1 MKEDF
6 TDFIEVSGLLNYDPD
21 TISKIYKKNPKRLL
35 KRLWQTLIPIFA
47 YIFSVG
53 WDKLTGRLK
62 NEHQARCR
70 ARELTNLLVELGP
83 AFVKA
88 GQALSTRPDIIP
100 GILLEE
106 LSELQD
112 QLPGFDGNKAME
124 LIEED
129 LGYKINEIFLEI
141 DKEPISAAS
150 LGQVHKA
157 KLKNEEIVAIKV
169 QRPGLREQITLD
181 LYIVRNIAY
190 WLKNN
195 IGLIRSDLVA
205 LIDELGKRVFEEMD
219 YLNEAANA
227 EKFRDLHKHNKMIA
241 EPKIYKEI
249 TSRRV
254 LAMEWID
261 GTKLTNLEDVKKLGI
276 NPDEMIDIGV
286 QCLSL
291 IHI

>member
-6 TDFIEVSGLLNYDPD
+6 TDFIEVSGLLKYDPEI
-21 TISKIYKKNPKRLL
+21 ISKIYRKNPKRLL

-62 NEHQARCR
+62 NEQQARFR

-112 QLPGFDGNKAME
+112 QLPGFDGDKAME

-129 LGYKINEIFLEI
+129 LRCKIDELFLEI

-157 KLKNEEIVAIKV
+157 
-169 QRPGLREQITLD
+169 
-181 LYIVRNIAY
+181 
-190 WLKNN
+190 
-195 IGLIRSDLVA
+195 
-205 LIDELGKRVFEEMD
+205 
-219 YLNEAANA
+219 
-227 EKFRDLHKHNKMIA
+227 
-241 EPKIYKEI
+241 
-249 TSRRV
+249 
-254 LAMEWID
+254 
-261 GTKLTNLEDVKKLGI
+261 
-276 NPDEMIDIGV
+276 
-286 QCLSL
+286 LSL